1 MKTLNILCNECNVSF
16 VKQKNEYDRQI
27 RKGNNNFYCSLK
39 CSGIHA
45 TKYRIKHVEIER
57 ECLLCKNKFIST
69 THKKHKKCCNKL
81 CAKKYAQSFVKYDE
95 NQKDK
100 LSSSMKRY
108 YQYNS
113 HIRPKTYEDRKCV
126 ICKTIFNI
134 QKCKR
139 KKTCSDGCL
148 KKLMSVNSTKNPNC
162 GGETNY
168 KKYKYNDIWMD
179 STWEVNIAIWL
190 DNNNIKWIRDRK
202 INFIWTDMSGRKRRY
217 YPDFYL
223 PEHNLYLDPKN
234 KYKLEK
240 DRYKLSKVIS
250 ENRITLIY
258 GLQENIICE
267 LKNCISKKQTY
278 SDIESAGMM

>member
-39 CSGIHA
+39 CSGIHT
-45 TKYRIKHVEIER
+45 TKYRIKHFEIER

-69 THKKHKKCCNKL
+69 THKNHKKCCNKL
-81 CAKKYAQSFVKYDE
+81 CAKKYAQSFVKID
-95 NQKDK
+95 NI
-100 LSSSMKRY
+100 SSSMKRY
-108 YQYNS
+108 YQCNPQ
-113 HIRPKTYEDRKCV
+113 IKPKTYEDRKCV
-126 ICKTIFNI
+126 ICKTVFNI

-139 KKTCSDGCL
+139 KKTCSDGCFR
-148 KKLMSVNSTKNPNC
+148 KLMSVNSIKNPNC

-179 STWEVNIAIWL
+179 SSWEVNIAKWL
-190 DNNNIKWIRDRK
+190 DVNNIKWIRDRK
-202 INFIWTDMSGRKRRY
+202 INFIWTDINGIKRRY

-240 DRYKLSKVIS
+240 DRDKISRVIS
-250 ENRITLIY
+250 ENKIKLIY
-258 GLQENIICE
+258 GLEENVICE
-267 LKNCISKKQTY
+267 LKNCISKKSDTY
-278 SDIESAGMM
+278 